1 VAGPSGAGKGSI
13 VRSLLEREPALWWSV
28 SVTTRQPRAGEVDG
42 VDYRFVGRDE
52 FEAARDAG
60 GFLEW
65 FEVYGD
71 LKGTP
76 RAPVEEHLAGGDD
89 VLLEVDVQGAMAV
102 RRAFPDALLVFV
114 QPPSRSVQRQRLL
127 ERDPQA
133 DPADLELRLAEAEA
147 EEALA
152 AQFDA
157 VVVNHDLGRAVD
169 QVAAILKAR
178 REIA

>member
-1 VAGPSGAGKGSI
+1 
-13 VRSLLEREPALWWSV
+13 V

-76 RAPVEEHLAGGDD
+76 RAPVEEHLGGGDD

-157 VVVNHDLGRAVD
+157 VVVNHDLDRAVD